1 MALYRQEEMERMALE
16 GIKVLDFSW
25 AFAGPFISAYLGDYG
40 AEVIKVESQSRLDLT
55 RVTSPYK
62 DGITG
67 VNRSGCFLV
76 ANNSKYGISLNLRH
90 SRASEITD
98 RLIAWADI
106 VVENFGAGVMERLGL
121 GYDELEKINPKIIML
136 SATIQG
142 RTGPHS
148 TFAGYGWNTTAVT
161 GIGNLTG
168 WPDRSP
174 VGTLQAY
181 PDSVVPWFGAV
192 AILAALAY
200 RHRTGRGQYI
210 DISQYE
216 TTCQFLAPLILD
228 YMANNRVAT
237 RAGNR
242 CPYAAPHGVYRS
254 RGDDRWCAISVFNE
268 TEWEA
273 LCRVIGSPD
282 WAKDDKFSSLDGRK
296 ANEDELDSLIEQW
309 TVNFTPEEV
318 MALMQQA
325 GVPAGV
331 VKTNKELFE
340 DPQLKHRDYFQ
351 LVKHSEIGECY
362 QQAWP
367 IEMSKSPIKI
377 RPAPC
382 LGEHNE
388 YVFTKIL
395 GLSDSEFVE
404 YLNDGVFE

>member
-1 MALYRQEEMERMALE
+1 MGLYRQEEMERMALE

-90 SRASEITD
+90 PRASEITNK
-98 RLIAWADI
+98 LIAWADI

-121 GYDELEKINPKIIML
+121 GYDELKKINPEIIML

-192 AILAALAY
+192 AILAALDY
-200 RHRTGRGQYI
+200 RRRTGRGQYI

-242 CPYAAPHGVYRS
+242 CPYAAPHGVYRC
-254 RGDDRWCAISVFNE
+254 RGDDRWCAISVFTE
-268 TEWEA
+268 TEWKA
-273 LCRVIGSPD
+273 FCRAIDSPD
-282 WAKDDKFSSLDGRK
+282 WTKSDIFSSLDGRK
-296 ANEDELDSLIEQW
+296 ANEDELDSLVEQW
-309 TVNFTPEEV
+309 TVSFTPEEV

-325 GVPAGV
+325 DVPAGV

-340 DPQLKHRDYFQ
+340 DPQLKHRNYFQ

-362 QQAWP
+362 QQGWP
-367 IEMSKSPIKI
+367 IEMSKSPLKI
-377 RPAPC
+377 RAAPC

-395 GLSDSEFVE
+395 GLSDKEFVD